1 MKAIERRKTRSEV
14 PHEALSL
21 YLDSMAR
28 RGSLAAVALASDDGL
43 LLAASSGDY
52 DGEGLAAISVAR
64 ERRMDMSTETI
75 QSILRGERFSARSM
89 DVHGERFYLAWIG
102 QIPPSI
108 EGTKGALHRILGPV
122 IGASVHASGAGAPTA
137 TAPA

>member
-1 MKAIERRKTRSEV
+1 M
-14 PHEALSL
+14 PHEALRL
-21 YLDSMAR
+21 YIDSMAR

-64 ERRMDMSTETI
+64 ERRMDMGTETI
-75 QSILRGERFSARSM
+75 QSILRGERLNARRLE
-89 DVHGERFYLAWIG
+89 VHGERFYLAWIG

-108 EGTKGALHRILGPV
+108 EGTSGALHRILSPV
-122 IGASVHASGAGAPTA
+122 VGAPVHASADRASGAGVQSRAA
-137 TAPA
+137 ASA